1 METLKVLIVEDNP
14 VDALCIKEALEDTNS
29 TKYLISHVETLGEA
43 KERFEKEEFN
53 VLLLDLGLP
62 DSQGLE
68 TFLGMRNSAPSV
80 PIVVM
85 SGLDDETLAMQAVRG
100 GAQDYLL
107 KGKWDAEV
115 LKRSI
120 NYAIERHRLLWER
133 QQSEDALRQSER
145 RFKTI
150 FEKTEACIFLKDRS
164 LRYIEVNPAFE
175 KLAGLPASD
184 IIGKSH
190 EDVFGNETAELIRDA
205 DLRVLKGETIEIEYS
220 KTLRGLRVTY
230 LAIRVPLRDASDEI
244 VGILTLLQDVTDRK
258 NIEVPPAMAEE
269 YPSKAMRSTLSQ
281 VRIAAKSNSTILL
294 TGESGSGKDYLA
306 QYIHKHSNR
315 AGGPFFSVNCAAI
328 SPQLAES
335 ELFGHEKGSFTGAV
349 ARKRGI
355 LELAEGGTLLLNEI
369 GELSLPL
376 QAKLLTFMDTKKF
389 PRVGGEKEI
398 SVNAR
403 LVAATNRD
411 LQQEVEAGRFR
422 QDFFYRINVMSIS
435 VPPLR
440 ERLEDI
446 PILVTE
452 ILAKLREVLQIHE
465 LPIVSRE
472 VTAALKGYY
481 WPGNV
486 RELRNVLERA
496 LILSRGKY
504 LELDGLKVRKGEAP
518 LSEGEEAAFSVSF
531 PNQRSLN
538 GITKDVKRFLI
549 DGALRKANGSRQGAA
564 RLLGISR
571 YSLKH
576 YMKTLGYSDE
586 G

>member
-1 METLKVLIVEDNP
+1 
-14 VDALCIKEALEDTNS
+14 
-29 TKYLISHVETLGEA
+29 
-43 KERFEKEEFN
+43 
-53 VLLLDLGLP
+53 
-62 DSQGLE
+62 
-68 TFLGMRNSAPSV
+68 
-80 PIVVM
+80 M
-85 SGLDDETLAMQAVRG
+85 SG
-100 GAQDYLL
+100 
-107 KGKWDAEV
+107 
-115 LKRSI
+115 
-120 NYAIERHRLLWER
+120 
-133 QQSEDALRQSER
+133 
-145 RFKTI
+145 
-150 FEKTEACIFLKDRS
+150 
-164 LRYIEVNPAFE
+164 
-175 KLAGLPASD
+175 
-184 IIGKSH
+184 
-190 EDVFGNETAELIRDA
+190 
-205 DLRVLKGETIEIEYS
+205 
-220 KTLRGLRVTY
+220 
-230 LAIRVPLRDASDEI
+230 SDEI

-258 NIEVPPAMAEE
+258 SIEVPPAMAEE
-269 YPSKAMRSTLSQ
+269 YPSKAMRSTLNQ
-281 VRIAAKSNSTILL
+281 VRIAAKSYSTILL

-306 QYIHKHSNR
+306 QYIHNHSDR

-328 SPQLAES
+328 AQHLAES

-369 GELSLPL
+369 GELPLPL

-403 LVAATNRD
+403 LIAATNRD
-411 LQQEVEAGRFR
+411 LKKEVDAGHFR
-422 QDFFYRINVMSIS
+422 QDLFYRINVMSIP

-440 ERLEDI
+440 ERMEDI

-465 LPIVSRE
+465 MPIVDRDVIS
-472 VTAALKGYY
+472 TLKRYD
-481 WPGNV
+481 WPGNI

-496 LILSRGKY
+496 LILSGGKY
-504 LELDGLKVRKGEAP
+504 LDLEGLRVRKGEAP

-531 PNQRSLN
+531 PNHRSLN
-538 GITKDVKRFLI
+538 EITKDVKRFLI
-549 DGALRKANGSRQGAA
+549 DGALRKSNGSRQGAA